1 MTDVDLPAVC
11 LLAGGRGKRLGTLT
25 QEIPKPMIPV
35 AGRPFIEWPLGQLRA
50 AGFSRVVLCIGYLG
64 DVIRDYVGDGKR
76 FGLDVAYSED
86 GPGLDGTLG
95 AIRRA
100 LPLLDDPV
108 PILYGDTYLT
118 VDFAGV
124 VRSHMKS
131 GTTMTMTVLRN
142 NGRWDTSNAVVEGGR
157 VVAYCKAPP
166 PPGAEWVDYGFA
178 VMDAS
183 AVEGCAATDLAVL
196 AGDLAAAGRAA
207 AWPASERFREIGT
220 PEALAETELF
230 LRSLEVSDASEGEA
244 RT

>member
-1 MTDVDLPAVC
+1 MTGVDLPAVC

-108 PILYGDTYLT
+108 PVLYADTYLT
-118 VDFAGV
+118 LDFAAV
-124 VRSHMKS
+124 VRKHLRSDATS
-131 GTTMTMTVLRN
+131 TMTVFRN
-142 NGRWDTSNAVVEGGR
+142 RDSLDASNALVEGEK
-157 VVAYCKAPP
+157 VIAYSKAPVP
-166 PPGAEWVDYGFA
+166 AGANWIDYGFL
-178 VMDAS
+178 V
-183 AVEGCAATDLAVL
+183 
-196 AGDLAAAGRAA
+196 
-207 AWPASERFREIGT
+207 IGYH
-220 PEALAETELF
+220 ALAESGDADLAPFIEGLAASGEVAAWRVDEQF
-230 LRSLEVSDASEGEA
+230 HDIGGADALRETDAWLRANGGGPDTHGASG
-244 RT
+244 